1 MKTIFAAAAVSALM
15 LTLGGAAAAQTTP
28 ETGRQARMA
37 QSAGQ
42 PISQADFVQRRVE
55 RLRAADAN
63 GDGQVTAEEMR
74 GHAQARRAERRA
86 AQFDRLDADKDGSIS
101 RAEFVAPG
109 PQARGEGRMASH
121 ARGGMKQRRIGG
133 RAARGGAD
141 RFPIVIAEAE
151 RKATESFA
159 RMDAN
164 RDGMLSVEE
173 RRAAMQAGRA
183 QMRQKREM
191 RRMQRP
197 SAERPQGTAS
207 PSAPVSE

>member
-1 MKTIFAAAAVSALM
+1 
-15 LTLGGAAAAQTTP
+15 
-28 ETGRQARMA
+28 MA

-74 GHAQARRAERRA
+74 AHAQARRAERRA

-121 ARGGMKQRRIGG
+121 ARGGMKQGRIGG
-133 RAARGGAD
+133 HAARGGAA
-141 RFPIVIAEAE
+141 FPSSSPKRSARR
-151 RKATESFA
+151 RKASPAWT
-159 RMDAN
+159 R
-164 RDGMLSVEE
+164 
-173 RRAAMQAGRA
+173 
-183 QMRQKREM
+183 
-191 RRMQRP
+191 
-197 SAERPQGTAS
+197 TATGC
-207 PSAPVSE
+207 